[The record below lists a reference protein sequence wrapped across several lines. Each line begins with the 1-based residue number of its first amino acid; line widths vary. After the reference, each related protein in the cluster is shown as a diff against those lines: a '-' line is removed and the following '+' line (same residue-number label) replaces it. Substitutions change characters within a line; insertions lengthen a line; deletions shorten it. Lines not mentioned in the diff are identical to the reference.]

1 MTIEFH
7 DPRAEPATPASPYLL
22 SANLDESI
30 TIGLLAN
37 GFPDS
42 EAFLDEVDRALAQK
56 LPAASIKRYNKHG
69 ASVPANDA
77 LMDQIASECD
87 VFLSAYGH

>member
-37 GFPDS
+37 GFPGFGS
-42 EAFLDEVDRALAQK
+42 FFR
-56 LPAASIKRYNKHG
+56 
-69 ASVPANDA
+69 
-77 LMDQIASECD
+77 
-87 VFLSAYGH
+87 